1 MSFFSYCEFLISLCI
16 HFPTFLAST
25 LLTLSAESD
34 HVDRA
39 LSQLD
44 NDLKFL
50 IKRNSTD
57 IYMNRAVVIGLIL
70 MASKYLQ
77 QRDVI

>member
-1 MSFFSYCEFLISLCI
+1 MSFFSYCEFLICLCI
-16 HFPTFLAST
+16 HFPTLLAST

-44 NDLKFL
+44 DDLKFL

-57 IYMNRAVVIGLIL
+57 IYMNRAVVIGAIL
-70 MASKYLQ
+70 LASKYLQ

>member
-1 MSFFSYCEFLISLCI
+1 MSFFSYCEFLISFCI
-16 HFPTFLAST
+16 HFPTFLACT

-44 NDLKFL
+44 DELKFL
-50 IKRNSTD
+50 I
-57 IYMNRAVVIGLIL
+57 
-70 MASKYLQ
+70 
-77 QRDVI
+77 